1 MKILL
6 LRQDRLGDL
15 LISTGLIRN
24 LRKLLPNVEIHIL
37 LGKRNYFAK
46 HIIEKY
52 VDKVHTYDKT
62 LFNTIKLI
70 FRLKSEKYNFVID
83 LFDNPSR
90 TSELL
95 IKLIKAPNNMGFEKV
110 GAKKSHNEIYNQK
123 VKLLPKDQFH
133 IVDRLKE
140 ILIEFNSISKSNTKF
155 KFQRNYAVDFDM
167 RLEYNFKQKYDT
179 SNYIKTNKINLLINL
194 FGSNESKFWGI
205 ENNVELINLL
215 RENEKYNIIIST
227 TKDRE
232 NYLNELKSKLN
243 LNSELNNNSYITILP
258 FNKDLDFI
266 SSVIENCNLVFTP
279 DTAIVHIAACFE
291 VPTLILYS
299 DNVVQYG
306 GKYWTPY
313 NTKHKTLTSQTGKLS
328 DIKEEEVINALDNLS
343 QS

>member
-24 LRKLLPNVEIHIL
+24 LRELLPNVEIHIL

-52 VDKVHTYDKT
+52 IDKFYSYDKT
-62 LFNTIKLI
+62 LLSTLKLI
-70 FRLKSEKYNFVID
+70 FKLKSEKYDYVID

-95 IKLIKAPNNMGFEKV
+95 IKIINAPNNMGFEKE
-110 GAKKSHNEIYNQK
+110 NDRIYNHK
-123 VKLLPKDQFH
+123 VKLLPKNDYH
-133 IVDRLKE
+133 IVDRLE
-140 ILIEFNSISKSNTKF
+140 QILFGIKSNIYF
-155 KFQRNYAVDFDM
+155 KLQNNINAKFDM
-167 RLEYNFKQKYDT
+167 SLEYNFKQNFNEEYDV
-179 SNYIKTNKINLLINL
+179 SEFIKPNKINLLINL

-205 ENNVELINLL
+205 ENNVKLINFIIQDQ
-215 RENEKYNIIIST
+215 KYNLLIST

-232 NYLNELKSKLN
+232 NYLNEIKSNLN
-243 LNSELNNNSYITILP
+243 LKIDSSNKSNITFLP

-266 SSVIENCNLVFTP
+266 AKVISNCNMVFTP
-279 DTAIVHIAACFE
+279 DTAIVHIAACFK
-291 VPTLILYS
+291 VPTVILYP
-299 DNVVQYG
+299 DDEIKYG

-313 NTKHKTLTSQTGKLS
+313 NTKYHYLTSKTGKIP
-328 DIKEEEVINALDNLS
+328 DIKVEEVIFALDNLS